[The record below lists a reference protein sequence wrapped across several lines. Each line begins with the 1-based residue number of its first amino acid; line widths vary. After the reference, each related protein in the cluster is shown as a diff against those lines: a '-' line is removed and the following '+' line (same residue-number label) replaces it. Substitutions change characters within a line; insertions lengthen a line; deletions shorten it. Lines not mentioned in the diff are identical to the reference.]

1 MQSEKNDGIKK
12 GCYPTFSLAPQLD
25 AQNHP
30 IMDSL
35 IFLRRL
41 EMFKK
46 ATTSELVKLVRA
58 RYAAG
63 LRALTVQELKAL
75 LRGEAQLQT
84 YY

>member
-1 MQSEKNDGIKK
+1 
-12 GCYPTFSLAPQLD
+12 
-25 AQNHP
+25 
-30 IMDSL
+30 
-35 IFLRRL
+35 
-41 EMFKK
+41 MFKK